1 MSPEHDSN
9 ASPSANNEVKQEAGE
24 NSANSANM
32 QTSGAAGATP
42 AVSTQET
49 HSHAASATAGAT
61 ASSISSG
68 SRAATAVVRA
78 PEVAAA
84 PTPKP
89 EPPCETRTEVT
100 ETEAHRENVHPSDDA
115 KENQKPTHAV
125 PPRNNPAHKG
135 EAMASSDGARDHDA
149 NSALAQASEATSPDG
164 RAMSVSVPVASSE
177 PVVEGDPAFAG
188 AAKAAGAATDGE
200 VHART
205 SDAHATHPQA
215 EGAAATAPAEAHVAP
230 TAENPAVAESHEMES
245 NETMEQLLEQFP
257 TPEPVAAEGE
267 IFDGRVVSVT
277 EAGVVVDVGG
287 KFEGLVPAQEF
298 ADSGSP
304 IEFGPGQTIEV
315 ERLHES
321 KDGYVLLSHVR
332 AHRRRV
338 WERIDKAYREHAT
351 VKGKVTER
359 IKGGLVVDIGVRSFL
374 PASQIELRPVHDLD
388 SWKDRDLEVRVLKLN
403 RKRGNVVVSRRAIL
417 EEEQKAK
424 RSALVEALH
433 EGSVVTGKVK
443 NVTDYGVFVDLGGM
457 DGLLHVSD
465 LVWGRVPHPS
475 TIVKAGDDLEV
486 QVLKFDKEKQRIS
499 LGRKQLLPD
508 PWATV
513 PERFPV
519 GMKLTGKVVG
529 VTDYGAFVQIEPG
542 VEGLV
547 HVSEM
552 SWSKRTKHP
561 SKVVKTGDDIDVVVL
576 EVKTD
581 QRRISL
587 GLKQTQPDPWEAA
600 AEKYPV
606 GTIVHGK
613 IRNLADFGA
622 FVEIEE
628 GMEGLIHI
636 SDVSWTERIKH
647 PSDKFKK
654 GDNVEAKV
662 LKVDSANRRLSLGI
676 KQVKD
681 IWSDWFSA
689 HKVGEVIKGKV
700 ARTTDFGAFV
710 TLAEGIEGLC
720 HISEIEERRP
730 KGDRGDRDKDREA
743 KEKMAR
749 GARVTAVL
757 TVGTEYDFKV
767 LRLEPESRKISLS
780 YRAAQKQQE
789 RQEIETFKSTAKVA
803 KSSPTATIGD
813 MIMAKRQAK

>member
-1 MSPEHDSN
+1 MSPELDPNHST
-9 ASPSANNEVKQEAGE
+9 ASAESATTAEPVE
-24 NSANSANM
+24 NSASASSWN
-32 QTSGAAGATP
+32 AGA
-42 AVSTQET
+42 
-49 HSHAASATAGAT
+49 
-61 ASSISSG
+61 
-68 SRAATAVVRA
+68 
-78 PEVAAA
+78 
-84 PTPKP
+84 
-89 EPPCETRTEVT
+89 
-100 ETEAHRENVHPSDDA
+100 
-115 KENQKPTHAV
+115 
-125 PPRNNPAHKG
+125 
-135 EAMASSDGARDHDA
+135 
-149 NSALAQASEATSPDG
+149 
-164 RAMSVSVPVASSE
+164 
-177 PVVEGDPAFAG
+177 
-188 AAKAAGAATDGE
+188 
-200 VHART
+200 
-205 SDAHATHPQA
+205 
-215 EGAAATAPAEAHVAP
+215 AAATATAVARAPEPAPEVPAASANISVDLPPVPEPVLTVEA
-230 TAENPAVAESHEMES
+230 TATAVAESVPAVAALEDSATSTVVADAQPEPIGS
-245 NETMEQLLEQFP
+245 DALSPAAVEASPSEAVTTEVPVAASTADANAELGDTNETMDQLMKQFDA
-257 TPEPVAAEGE
+257 PEPVVPEGE
-267 IFDGRVVSVT
+267 IFDGHVIAVT
-277 EAGVVVDVGG
+277 DAGVIVDVGG

-298 ADSGSP
+298 LDSGSP
-304 IEFGPGQTIEV
+304 IEFGKGQTIEV
-315 ERLHES
+315 ERLHAQ
-321 KDGYVLLSHVR
+321 KDGYVLLSHTR

-338 WERIDKAYREHAT
+338 WERIEKAYREHT
-351 VKGKVTER
+351 TITGKVTER

-388 SWKDRDLEVRVLKLN
+388 AWKDKDIEVRVLKLN

-417 EEEQKAK
+417 EEDQKSK
-424 RSALVEALH
+424 RDTLMNSLS

-475 TIVKAGDDLEV
+475 SIVKAGDDLEV
-486 QVLKFDKEKQRIS
+486 QILKFDKDKQRIS

-508 PWATV
+508 PWASV

-519 GMKLTGKVVG
+519 GARVQGKVVG

-561 SKVVKTGDDIDVVVL
+561 SKVVKAGDDVDVVVL

-587 GLKQTQPDPWEAA
+587 GLKQTLADPWGAA

-606 GTIVHGK
+606 GTIVTGR

-647 PSDKFKK
+647 PSEKFKK
-654 GDNVEAKV
+654 GDGVEAKV
-662 LKVDSANRRLSLGI
+662 LKVDSENRRLSLGI
-676 KQVKD
+676 KQLKD
-681 IWSDWFSA
+681 IWANWFTD
-689 HKVGEVIKGKV
+689 HKIGEVIKGKV

-710 TLAEGIEGLC
+710 ELAEGIEGLC
-720 HISEIEERRP
+720 HVSEIEERRP
-730 KGDRGDRDKDREA
+730 KGDRDKA
-743 KEKMAR
+743 AAQQKAAR

-757 TVGTEYDFKV
+757 TTGGEYDFKI
-767 LRLEPESRKISLS
+767 LRLEPEQHKISLS
-780 YRAAQKQQE
+780 YRAAQKQVE
-789 RQEIETFKSTAKVA
+789 RQEIETFKSAVTRSP

-813 MIMAKRQAK
+813 AIKAKLQSA

>member
-1 MSPEHDSN
+1 
-9 ASPSANNEVKQEAGE
+9 
-24 NSANSANM
+24 
-32 QTSGAAGATP
+32 
-42 AVSTQET
+42 
-49 HSHAASATAGAT
+49 
-61 ASSISSG
+61 
-68 SRAATAVVRA
+68 
-78 PEVAAA
+78 
-84 PTPKP
+84 
-89 EPPCETRTEVT
+89 
-100 ETEAHRENVHPSDDA
+100 
-115 KENQKPTHAV
+115 
-125 PPRNNPAHKG
+125 
-135 EAMASSDGARDHDA
+135 
-149 NSALAQASEATSPDG
+149 
-164 RAMSVSVPVASSE
+164 
-177 PVVEGDPAFAG
+177 
-188 AAKAAGAATDGE
+188 
-200 VHART
+200 
-205 SDAHATHPQA
+205 
-215 EGAAATAPAEAHVAP
+215 
-230 TAENPAVAESHEMES
+230 
-245 NETMEQLLEQFP
+245 
-257 TPEPVAAEGE
+257 
-267 IFDGRVVSVT
+267 
-277 EAGVVVDVGG
+277 
-287 KFEGLVPAQEF
+287 
-298 ADSGSP
+298 
-304 IEFGPGQTIEV
+304 
-315 ERLHES
+315 
-321 KDGYVLLSHVR
+321 
-332 AHRRRV
+332 
-338 WERIDKAYREHAT
+338 
-351 VKGKVTER
+351 
-359 IKGGLVVDIGVRSFL
+359 
-374 PASQIELRPVHDLD
+374 
-388 SWKDRDLEVRVLKLN
+388 
-403 RKRGNVVVSRRAIL
+403 
-417 EEEQKAK
+417 
-424 RSALVEALH
+424 
-433 EGSVVTGKVK
+433 VK

-475 TIVKAGDDLEV
+475 TIVRAGDDLQV

-508 PWATV
+508 PWSTV

-561 SKVVKTGDDIDVVVL
+561 SKVVKVGDEIEVVVL

-647 PSDKFKK
+647 PSEKFKK
-654 GDNVEAKV
+654 GDTVEAKV

-681 IWSDWFSA
+681 IWNDWFTG
-689 HKVGEVIKGKV
+689 HKIGDVIKGKV

-710 TLAEGIEGLC
+710 QLAEGIEGLC

-730 KGDRGDRDKDREA
+730 KGDRDRE
-743 KEKMAR
+743 KEKTQR

-757 TVGTEYDFKV
+757 TAGTEYDFKI
-767 LRLEPESRKISLS
+767 LRLEPETHKISLS
-780 YRAAQKQQE
+780 FRAAQKQQE
-789 RQEIETFKSTAKVA
+789 RQEIESFRSTAKST

-813 MIMAKRQAK
+813 AILAKRQAQ

>member
-1 MSPEHDSN
+1 MSPEHDLNLPTATVES
-9 ASPSANNEVKQEAGE
+9 ASTETSAEMPQGSAGE
-24 NSANSANM
+24 
-32 QTSGAAGATP
+32 
-42 AVSTQET
+42 
-49 HSHAASATAGAT
+49 AASQAATEHASSST
-61 ASSISSG
+61 ASVSSAVTATG
-68 SRAATAVVRA
+68 TAAAVARA
-78 PEVAAA
+78 PEVRSTENDGAERAAA
-84 PTPKP
+84 TS
-89 EPPCETRTEVT
+89 EPALSSVSPAVAEASSTAAVT
-100 ETEAHRENVHPSDDA
+100 EQAAPADTAELTAAIQIDA
-115 KENQKPTHAV
+115 
-125 PPRNNPAHKG
+125 
-135 EAMASSDGARDHDA
+135 S
-149 NSALAQASEATSPDG
+149 
-164 RAMSVSVPVASSE
+164 
-177 PVVEGDPAFAG
+177 
-188 AAKAAGAATDGE
+188 
-200 VHART
+200 
-205 SDAHATHPQA
+205 
-215 EGAAATAPAEAHVAP
+215 AAATA
-230 TAENPAVAESHEMES
+230 NPADATVDASAGAESSES
-245 NETMEQLLEQFP
+245 AETTQTMDQLMEQFAV
-257 TPEPVAAEGE
+257 PEPAVAEGE
-267 IFDGRVVSVT
+267 IFDGHVLAVT
-277 EAGVVVDVGG
+277 DAGVIVDVGG

-298 ADSGSP
+298 VDSGSP

-315 ERLHES
+315 ERLHAQ

-338 WERIDKAYREHAT
+338 WERIEKSYREHAT
-351 VKGKVTER
+351 IKGKVTER

-388 SWKDRDLEVRVLKLN
+388 SWKDKEIDVRVLKLN

-417 EEEQKAK
+417 EEDQKSK
-424 RSALVEALH
+424 RDSLMGSLA
-433 EGSVVTGKVK
+433 EGTVVTGKVK

-475 TIVKAGDDLEV
+475 SIVKAGDDLEV
-486 QVLKFDKEKQRIS
+486 QILKFDKEKQRIS

-519 GMKLTGKVVG
+519 GTRVHGKVVG

-561 SKVVKTGDDIDVVVL
+561 AKIVKEGDELEVVVL

-587 GLKQTQPDPWEAA
+587 GLKQTQPDPWDAA

-606 GTIVHGK
+606 GTVVSGR

-647 PSDKFKK
+647 PSEKFKK
-654 GDNVEAKV
+654 GDTVEAKV
-662 LKVDSANRRLSLGI
+662 LKVDSQNRRLSLGI
-676 KQVKD
+676 KQLKD
-681 IWSDWFSA
+681 IWADWFTA
-689 HKVGEVIKGKV
+689 HKIGDILKGKV

-710 TLAEGIEGLC
+710 ELAEGIEALC
-720 HISEIEERRP
+720 HVSEIEERRP
-730 KGDRGDRDKDREA
+730 KGDRD
-743 KEKMAR
+743 KEKAAR

-757 TVGTEYDFKV
+757 TTGNEYDFKI
-767 LRLEPESRKISLS
+767 LRLEPEQHKISLS
-780 YRAAQKQQE
+780 YRAAQKQVE
-789 RQEIETFKSTAKVA
+789 RQEIESYRAA
-803 KSSPTATIGD
+803 AAPAPQRPKSSPTATIGD
-813 MIMAKRQAK
+813 AIMAKRQSS

>member
-1 MSPEHDSN
+1 MSPEHDPNPQPAAAEEAAADQITESSN
-9 ASPSANNEVKQEAGE
+9 VESSAAAVDAHP
-24 NSANSANM
+24 
-32 QTSGAAGATP
+32 TAAG
-42 AVSTQET
+42 
-49 HSHAASATAGAT
+49 T
-61 ASSISSG
+61 ASSLG
-68 SRAATAVVRA
+68 AATAAARA
-78 PEVAAA
+78 PVA
-84 PTPKP
+84 
-89 EPPCETRTEVT
+89 PPAEE
-100 ETEAHRENVHPSDDA
+100 
-115 KENQKPTHAV
+115 KI
-125 PPRNNPAHKG
+125 
-135 EAMASSDGARDHDA
+135 
-149 NSALAQASEATSPDG
+149 
-164 RAMSVSVPVASSE
+164 
-177 PVVEGDPAFAG
+177 
-188 AAKAAGAATDGE
+188 AATIE
-200 VHART
+200 
-205 SDAHATHPQA
+205 PL
-215 EGAAATAPAEAHVAP
+215 
-230 TAENPAVAESHEMES
+230 ESAI
-245 NETMEQLLEQFP
+245 
-257 TPEPVAAEGE
+257 TPEPALPPAEIADANDASESPAPSSETAETHETPETTETMDELLDQFAVPEPAVAEGE
-267 IFDGRVVSVT
+267 IFDGRVIAVT
-277 EAGVVVDVGG
+277 DAGVIVDVGG

-298 ADSGSP
+298 VDSGSP
-304 IEFGPGQTIEV
+304 IEFGQGQTIEV
-315 ERLHES
+315 ERLHEQ

-338 WERIDKAYREHAT
+338 WERIEKSYRERAT
-351 VKGKVTER
+351 ITGKVTER
-359 IKGGLVVDIGVRSFL
+359 IKGGLVVDIGVRAFL

-388 SWKDRDLEVRVLKLN
+388 AWKDRDIEIRVLKLN

-424 RSALVEALH
+424 RESLMAALS
-433 EGSVVTGKVK
+433 EGSVVTGRVK
-443 NVTDYGVFVDLGGM
+443 NVTDYGVFVDLGGI

-475 TIVKAGDDLEV
+475 SVVKPGDEIEV
-486 QVLKFDKEKQRIS
+486 QILKFDKEKQRIS

-519 GMKLTGKVVG
+519 GARVHGKIVG

-561 SKVVKTGDDIDVVVL
+561 SKMVKPGDDVEVAVL

-587 GLKQTQPDPWEAA
+587 GLKQTMPDPWEAA

-606 GTIVHGK
+606 GAIVTGR

-647 PSDKFKK
+647 PSEKFKK
-654 GDNVEAKV
+654 GDPVEAKV
-662 LKVDSANRRLSLGI
+662 LKVDSQNRRLSLGI

-681 IWSDWFSA
+681 IWANWFA
-689 HKVGEVIKGKV
+689 EHKVGEVLRAKV

-710 TLAEGIEGLC
+710 ELADGIEGLC

-730 KGDRGDRDKDREA
+730 KGERDK
-743 KEKMAR
+743 EKGPR
-749 GARVTAVL
+749 GARVTSVL
-757 TVGTEYDFKV
+757 ATGTEYDFKI
-767 LRLEPESRKISLS
+767 LRVEPEQHKISLS
-780 YRAAQKQQE
+780 YRAARKQVE
-789 RQEIETFKSTAKVA
+789 RQEIETFKAVKPP
-803 KSSPTATIGD
+803 KSSPNATIGD
-813 MIMAKRQAK
+813 AIMAKRQSTS